1 MEAVIDAT
9 LREYQS
15 SRSVFNFGFSAWRAG
30 VQRLLPLAS
39 PKCGTATNLDLPF
52 MELGYPPFE
61 WPQDSETCPTGYV
74 IKSAGAGVIAL

>member
-30 VQRLLPLAS
+30 VQRELHLAM
-39 PKCGTATNLDLPF
+39 TTVFDLKDRF
-52 MELGYPPFE
+52 
-61 WPQDSETCPTGYV
+61 QS
-74 IKSAGAGVIAL
+74 